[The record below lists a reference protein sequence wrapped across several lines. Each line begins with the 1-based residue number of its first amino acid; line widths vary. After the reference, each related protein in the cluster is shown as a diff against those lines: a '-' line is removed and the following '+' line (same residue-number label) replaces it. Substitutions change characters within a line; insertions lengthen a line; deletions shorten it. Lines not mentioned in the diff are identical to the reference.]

1 MENSAIFDS
10 YHKNGLQLRNRIVMA
25 HMTRSH
31 SDNPENKATEL
42 TALYTNSVLLPD

>member
-25 HMTRSH
+25 PITRSR
-31 SDNPENKATEL
+31 SDNPESKATDL
-42 TALYTNSVLLPD
+42 THFITNSVLLPD